1 MTPCLVSEYR
11 VTEEIDSSLHL
22 PPRAIFRAYDI
33 RGVVEQQLNADN
45 IKLIGQSIGS
55 EALDAGISDLLV
67 ARDGRLSS
75 PALSRALIAGL
86 RNSGVNVVDLGMV
99 PTPLMQ
105 FAAHTTAMDSG
116 VMLTASHNPAHYNGL
131 KVVFR
136 RAPLA
141 EKQIAAIHTRIE
153 KETLRR
159 GRGSYETLEIRPR
172 YVSEVQQRVLLLRPL
187 KIVIDCGNAVAAGI
201 APDLFRVLGCDVIE
215 LFCEIDGGFPNHEPD
230 PTRSENLAALQSAVI
245 NENADLGLAFDGDGD
260 RVGLVTD
267 QGNIIPADRLLMLL
281 VESLAD
287 QYQGATIVYDVK
299 CSRELGKLIEKLG
312 LQPAMHKS
320 GHSLMRQKIE
330 QTAAPLGGEF
340 SAHIFFKDRW
350 FGFDDGMYAGARIL
364 ELLTRQAGSCD
375 EKFRTF
381 PQSFATEEIR
391 LEVCEQDKFSLME
404 KILEAAQDMTGNKL
418 LVDGLRLE
426 FDDGWGLVRASNTSA
441 ALLFRFE
448 AATEP
453 ALQRIQS
460 EFKALIQRADNSIEL
475 NI

>member
-1 MTPCLVSEYR
+1 MTD
-11 VTEEIDSSLHL
+11 EIDSSPHL
-22 PPRAIFRAYDI
+22 LPGAIFRAYDI

-105 FAAHTTAMDSG
+105 FAAHTTALDSG

-141 EKQIAAIHTRIE
+141 EKQIAGIRTRIE
-153 KETLRR
+153 KQTLRR
-159 GRGSYETLEIRPR
+159 GHGSYETVEIRPR
-172 YVSEVQQRVLLLRPL
+172 YVSEVQQRVRLLRPL
-187 KIVIDCGNAVAAGI
+187 KIVIDCGNAVAAAI

-245 NENADLGLAFDGDGD
+245 NENADLGMAFDGDGD

-287 QYQGATIVYDVK
+287 QYPGATIVYDVK
-299 CSRELGKLIEKLG
+299 CSRELGNLIEKLG

-404 KILEAAQDMTGNKL
+404 KILEAAQGMTGNKIL
-418 LVDGLRLE
+418 IDGLRLE

-448 AATEP
+448 AVTEQ

>member
-1 MTPCLVSEYR
+1 MTPCLVSECR
-11 VTEEIDSSLHL
+11 VTDEIHSPPHL
-22 PPRAIFRAYDI
+22 PPLAIFRAYDI

-55 EALDAGISDLLV
+55 EALDAGISNLLV

-86 RNSGVNVVDLGMV
+86 RSSGVNVVDLGMV

-105 FAAHTTAMDSG
+105 FAAHTTVLDSG

-136 RAPLA
+136 REPLA
-141 EKQIAAIHTRIE
+141 EKRIAAIRTRIE
-153 KETLRR
+153 KQTLRR
-159 GRGSYETLEIRPR
+159 GHGSYETLEIRPR
-172 YVSEVQQRVLLLRPL
+172 YVSEVQQRVRLLRPL
-187 KIVIDCGNAVAAGI
+187 KIVLDCGNAVAAGI

-215 LFCEIDGGFPNHEPD
+215 LFCEVDGGFPNHEPD

-245 NENADLGLAFDGDGD
+245 NQNADLGLAFDGDGD

-287 QYQGATIVYDVK
+287 QYPGATIVYDVK
-299 CSRELGKLIEKLG
+299 CSRELGNLIEKLG

-364 ELLTRQAGSCD
+364 ELLTKQAGSCD

-381 PQSFATEEIR
+381 PQLFATEEIR

-404 KILEAAQDMTGNKL
+404 KILDAAQGMTGNKL
-418 LVDGLRLE
+418 LIDGLRLE

-448 AATEP
+448 AVTEQ
-453 ALQRIQS
+453 ALQRIQT

>member
-1 MTPCLVSEYR
+1 M
-11 VTEEIDSSLHL
+11 TEEIDSSLHL

-45 IKLIGQSIGS
+45 IRLIGQSIGS

-75 PALSRALIAGL
+75 PALSQALIAGL

-105 FAAHTTAMDSG
+105 FAAHTTALDSG

-131 KVVFR
+131 KVIFR

-141 EKQIAAIHTRIE
+141 ERQIAAIRTRI
-153 KETLRR
+153 KKQTLRR
-159 GRGSYETLEIRPR
+159 GHGSYETLEIRRR
-172 YVSEVQQRVLLLRPL
+172 YVNEVQQRVRLLRPL
-187 KIVIDCGNAVAAGI
+187 KIVIDCGNAVAAGV

-245 NENADLGLAFDGDGD
+245 NEKADLGLAIDGDGD

-281 VESLAD
+281 IESIAD
-287 QYQGATIVYDVK
+287 QYPGATIVYDVK
-299 CSRELGKLIEKLG
+299 CSRELGNLIEKLG

-364 ELLTRQAGSCD
+364 ELLTRHAGSCD

-404 KILEAAQDMTGNKL
+404 KILEAAQGMTGNKL

-441 ALLFRFE
+441 TLLFRFE
-448 AATEP
+448 AVTEQ

>member
-1 MTPCLVSEYR
+1 M
-11 VTEEIDSSLHL
+11 
-22 PPRAIFRAYDI
+22 
-33 RGVVEQQLNADN
+33 
-45 IKLIGQSIGS
+45 
-55 EALDAGISDLLV
+55 
-67 ARDGRLSS
+67 
-75 PALSRALIAGL
+75 
-86 RNSGVNVVDLGMV
+86 
-99 PTPLMQ
+99 
-105 FAAHTTAMDSG
+105 
-116 VMLTASHNPAHYNGL
+116 
-131 KVVFR
+131 
-136 RAPLA
+136 
-141 EKQIAAIHTRIE
+141 
-153 KETLRR
+153 
-159 GRGSYETLEIRPR
+159 
-172 YVSEVQQRVLLLRPL
+172 
-187 KIVIDCGNAVAAGI
+187 
-201 APDLFRVLGCDVIE
+201 LGCDVIE

-287 QYQGATIVYDVK
+287 QYPGATIVYDVK
-299 CSRELGKLIEKLG
+299 CSRELGNLIEKLG

-364 ELLTRQAGSCD
+364 ELLTGQAGSCD

-404 KILEAAQDMTGNKL
+404 KILEAAQGMTGNKIL
-418 LVDGLRLE
+418 IDGLRLE

-448 AATEP
+448 AVTEQ